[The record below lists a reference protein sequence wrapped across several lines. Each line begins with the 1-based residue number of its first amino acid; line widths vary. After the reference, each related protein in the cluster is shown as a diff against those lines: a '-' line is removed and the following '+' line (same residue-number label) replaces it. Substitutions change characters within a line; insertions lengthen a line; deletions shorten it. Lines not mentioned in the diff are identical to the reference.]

1 MVRNYKELV
10 QMKKAIVI
18 YLVLISSVT
27 YLNAQA
33 PLGKGGKQLNAGLG
47 FSNWGV
53 PIYAGLDFGVH
64 PDITIGPQVSFRSF
78 SEKYRDFNGNTYG
91 YDHSIFVLAFNGNYH
106 FNTLLKIPKQWNV
119 YAGLTLGYYIWTSPS
134 GYLGKRDSGVG
145 LDAQIGGRYFFSEKF
160 GVNLEFGGGTAS
172 GGKIGITYKL

>member
-1 MVRNYKELV
+1 
-10 QMKKAIVI
+10 MKKLVAISLF
-18 YLVLISSVT
+18 LVSSVT

-33 PLGKGGKQLNAGLG
+33 PLGKGGKQFNAGLG

-64 PDITIGPQVSFRSF
+64 PDITIGPQVSFRSY
-78 SEKYRDFNGNTYG
+78 SERYRDFPGGTKYRYN
-91 YDHSIFVLAFNGNYH
+91 HSIFVLAFTGNYH
-106 FNTLLKIPKQWNV
+106 FNTLLEIPEQWNV

-134 GYLGKRDSGVG
+134 DYPGNRGSGIG

-160 GVNLEFGGGTAS
+160 GVNLEFGGGTTS
-172 GGKIGITYKL
+172 GGKIGVTIKL